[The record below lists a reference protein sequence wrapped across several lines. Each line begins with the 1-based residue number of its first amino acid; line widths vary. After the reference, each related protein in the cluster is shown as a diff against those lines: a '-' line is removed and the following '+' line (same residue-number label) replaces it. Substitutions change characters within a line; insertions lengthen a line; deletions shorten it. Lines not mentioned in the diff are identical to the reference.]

1 MRVNR
6 KEGDEQGMSKLP
18 QEKKKNNKGFSL
30 VEMLIGVAILAVILI
45 PIINNLAV
53 SSRINVKA
61 RRIQEATVLGQN
73 MLEGLKIESN
83 FADVAKQLLYSR
95 DSDFDLFTVA
105 DISGMTCQQV
115 EETPTGFEN
124 VTEACVLPVKDDSGA
139 IIDYSFQENAQ
150 RKYAFE
156 LKKIK
161 YKNVNYCARVTYD
174 ASVYSNNEDATENI
188 NDKDMPII
196 HAVATDYNAVITQ
209 GYRDKWAESTLLD
222 HYNKW
227 FSKYTDPSLGV
238 LNTQTNSTIE
248 DNMRRTFTITMDY
261 DTVSGKY
268 MVKAELLY
276 TLSETLISAD
286 PEYDVYREYSDTL
299 YSGEFATLENVY
311 LFYTPNLI
319 QGSDTIKVINN
330 LPGDKGNI
338 TFYLVEQS
346 QTVKYGTYNEKMA
359 GYRANFYLS
368 EAEDPSLP
376 AAPNKVFKTTIKHN
390 LASSLPETIQE
401 AVIDYKINPTDVI
414 NTQAFISVD
423 EKKTRLYDITID
435 IYQMPPEGTDYFKQ
449 EQFVATFTTT
459 KGEE

>member
-1 MRVNR
+1 
-6 KEGDEQGMSKLP
+6 MSKLP
-18 QEKKKNNKGFSL
+18 QENKKNNKGFSL
-30 VEMLIGVAILAVILI
+30 VEMLVALAILAVILF

-53 SSRINVKA
+53 SSRMNLKSK
-61 RRIQEATVLGQN
+61 RIQEATVLGQN

-83 FADVAKQLLYSR
+83 FSDVAKQLLYSR
-95 DSDFDLFTVA
+95 DATFDLFTVA

-115 EETPTGFEN
+115 EETPTGFES
-124 VTEACVLPVKDDSGA
+124 VAEASVLPVRDATGA
-139 IIDYSFQENAQ
+139 IIDYSFKENTE
-150 RKYAFE
+150 RKYVFE

-161 YKNVNYCARVTYD
+161 YNNVDYCARITYD
-174 ASVYSNNEDATENI
+174 ASVYSNNIDVTGNI

-227 FSKYTDPSLGV
+227 FSKYKDPSIGEM
-238 LNTQTNSTIE
+238 NTQTNSTIE
-248 DNMRRTFTITMDY
+248 DNMMRTFTITMDY
-261 DTVSGKY
+261 DAVSGKY
-268 MVKAELLY
+268 IVKAELLY
-276 TLSETLISAD
+276 TLSEALISD
-286 PEYDVYREYSDTL
+286 NPEYEIYRNYSDTL

-330 LPGDKGNI
+330 LPGDKAGI
-338 TFYLVEQS
+338 TFHLVEQT

-359 GYRANFYLS
+359 SYRVNFYLS
-368 EAEDPSLP
+368 EPDDPSLP
-376 AAPNKVFKTTIKHN
+376 AAPNKEFKTTMKHN
-390 LASSLPETIQE
+390 LASSLPKTIQE
-401 AVIDYKINPTDVI
+401 AVIDFKINATDVI

-423 EKKTRLYDITID
+423 EKKTRLYDITVD
-435 IYQMPPEGTDYFKQ
+435 IYQTPSDGTDYFKQ
-449 EQFVATFTTT
+449 EQFVATFSTT